1 MKENLDLKLTPYKVL
16 ATSGSQGEC
25 HGIINGSKKLLKEV
39 KQINI
44 KWRCKCTWLKTKNP
58 LSTYLSGIFRGLL
71 EKLCHVFYLNVSSG
85 FVQFVESTPVAEVLD
100 KDVDGSIQV
109 WHKMCNPQ
117 NVRLV
122 VPHLCNDYLKAR

>member
-1 MKENLDLKLTPYKVL
+1 MAMQMYMIKN
-16 ATSGSQGEC
+16 
-25 HGIINGSKKLLKEV
+25 KK
-39 KQINI
+39 
-44 KWRCKCTWLKTKNP
+44 
-58 LSTYLSGIFRGLL
+58 STFYILSGMFRGLL
-71 EKLCHVFYLNVSSG
+71 EKLCYVFYLNVSSG